1 MNEREGAND
10 EGGFQSIDEAGQQNI
25 KVEDAK
31 NRRALWKEILDRKRL
46 RRLEIRVQN
55 EEQHRLSKL
64 QILEWEQQQYAK
76 QQQNAEAFSRK
87 TVSLRHFSHAEEFC
101 YFLSER
107 G

>member
-10 EGGFQSIDEAGQQNI
+10 EDGFQSIDEAGQQNT

-31 NRRALWKEILDRKRL
+31 KMRALRKEILHRKTL
-46 RRLEIRVQN
+46 RRLEVQVQN

-76 QQQNAEAFSRK
+76 QQQNAEAHAIARQNPG
-87 TVSLRHFSHAEEFC
+87 LRQQQQQQDA
-101 YFLSER
+101 
-107 G
+107 